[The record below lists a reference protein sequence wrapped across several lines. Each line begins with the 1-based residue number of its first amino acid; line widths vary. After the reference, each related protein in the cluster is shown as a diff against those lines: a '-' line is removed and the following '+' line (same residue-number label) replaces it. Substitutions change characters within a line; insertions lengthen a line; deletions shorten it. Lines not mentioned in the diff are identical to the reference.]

1 MAKQLRN
8 KATEFNT
15 KIFATG
21 EPDAE
26 NRPSVEVT
34 PLVHGLSPLKIEVK
48 GDMSS
53 VRQACRV
60 MACVARQTPKTYP
73 RGMPPSYAK
82 TLALE
87 SLQKDCPPAYDE
99 LMKKEK
105 LYHEQRHARPR
116 TN

>member
-1 MAKQLRN
+1 M
-8 KATEFNT
+8 
-15 KIFATG
+15 
-21 EPDAE
+21 
-26 NRPSVEVT
+26 
-34 PLVHGLSPLKIEVK
+34 VHGLSPLKIEVK

-87 SLQKDCPPAYDE
+87 SLQKDCPPAYEE

-105 LYHEQRHARPR
+105 LTTSSAMRDRAPTEHACSAQTSESHAPFALVIW
-116 TN
+116 